1 MWSHKPPGER
11 VARGERRRLLEGIV
25 VLIRDTAWK
34 CGRVE
39 RTILEFLRNDL
50 RGRGRARI
58 KDMLEKLEAD
68 GHKKSEFLDAIK
80 RLEKRR
86 IVKILIPPRSA

>member
-1 MWSHKPPGER
+1 MAK
-11 VARGERRRLLEGIV
+11 GERRKLLEGIV
-25 VLIRDTAWK
+25 VLVRNTTWK

-39 RTILEFLRNDL
+39 RAVLEYLRSDF

-58 KDMLEKLEAD
+58 RDLLEKLEAD
-68 GHKKSEFLDAIK
+68 GRKRSEFLDAIK

-86 IVKILIPPRSA
+86 IVRIEMP

>member
-1 MWSHKPPGER
+1 
-11 VARGERRRLLEGIV
+11 VARGERRKLLEGIV
-25 VLIRDTAWK
+25 ELIRDTTWK
-34 CGRVE
+34 CGKVE
-39 RTILEFLRNDL
+39 RTVLEFLRNDI

-68 GHKKSEFLDAIK
+68 GHKRSEFLDAIK

-86 IVKILIPPRSA
+86 IVRIMMPEAA